1 MKEGLFVQPDR
12 AKPRA
17 PKLASG
23 MFGVTRSAANDP
35 APAASAK
42 KEPRDRTALD
52 LQHLFGRDGE

>member
-23 MFGVTRSAANDP
+23 MFGVTRPAANDP
-35 APAASAK
+35 APAIPA
-42 KEPRDRTALD
+42 KEPRDRTAFD

>member
-1 MKEGLFVQPDR
+1 MKEEPLVQPDR

-23 MFGVTRSAANDP
+23 MFGAANDP
-35 APAASAK
+35 APAVSAK

>member
-1 MKEGLFVQPDR
+1 MKEEPLVQPDR

-23 MFGVTRSAANDP
+23 MFGAANDP
-35 APAASAK
+35 APPASAK